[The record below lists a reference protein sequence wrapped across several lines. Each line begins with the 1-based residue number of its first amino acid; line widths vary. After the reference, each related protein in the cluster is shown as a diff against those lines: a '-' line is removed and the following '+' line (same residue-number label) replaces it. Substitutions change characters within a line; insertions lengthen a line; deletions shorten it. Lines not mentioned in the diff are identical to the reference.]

1 MTTRGRRSGFTLLE
15 MMITLVV
22 VALIFGNIAM
32 VMRSSQ
38 SAYQQQSSTS
48 DLDIQAD
55 QTLDHVAL
63 ALMSARLQ
71 SLDPTANAPAYHSS
85 LQFVQSLGVE
95 NGQVV
100 VSDPERVEMVVDQGK
115 VVWKQRPDQ
124 LDERMIVWSRW
135 VSDFLEGE
143 IPNGIDDNGNGL
155 VDEKGLAFVI
165 VGSQVTIHL
174 TLERTEPGGKT
185 ILQSRSTVVACRN

>member
-1 MTTRGRRSGFTLLE
+1 
-15 MMITLVV
+15 VV
-22 VALIFGNIAM
+22 IALIFGNIAM
-32 VMRSSQ
+32 VMRSSE
-38 SAYQQQSSTS
+38 SAYQQQASTS

-71 SLDPTANAPAYHSS
+71 SLDPTANSPAYHSS
-85 LQFVQSLGVE
+85 LQFVQTLGVE
-95 NGQVV
+95 NGQIVT
-100 VSDPERVEMVVDQGK
+100 SDPERVELIVDQGK

-143 IPNGIDDNGNGL
+143 ILNGIDDNANGL

-165 VGSQVTIHL
+165 QGSQVTIHL
-174 TLERTEPGGKT
+174 TLERGEPGGGT